1 MKLRTQISLLLF
13 LFGLVPLL
21 AGFVINVPMIF
32 DRIEILYHKAHLQ
45 NLRAGFSDLDQ
56 HIARRHEMA
65 RLLAKIPEPG
75 MLLSESEPAQG
86 LETAR
91 AAYLDWVN
99 QVLIDQLDITQVLF
113 LDGDGRQ
120 HFRFD
125 RNNSTGRLEVRDD
138 TRIGLSPELITA
150 ARALNPGV
158 VITGPIVID
167 RESGET
173 ASTRYMQLSLISPVV
188 IPIVSPDSG
197 EMTEQRGTVVVYL
210 DMSGLA
216 SAYRGNYWVQN
227 DGRYLGLTDDE
238 SLPTT
243 AFEDFEGLEELFSK
257 GELALWEYHG
267 QQVMWV
273 PLFYMEGSGALWVG
287 RSVDPSPLASLRRAA
302 QVRVA
307 TIAVGLLLVVFVV
320 ARLIAVRS
328 ERLGHDLTDGISRVL
343 EGDEAVTFSWERP
356 QELHV
361 LGNNLTRLARTHS
374 EHSRALH
381 NYAHEL
387 EASNRYKSE
396 FLANVSH
403 ELRTPLNSILLL
415 SKMLSE
421 SSAEKLSHEESRQ
434 ARVIYDAGTD
444 LKALIDNILD
454 LSRIEARQMTLIP
467 EQVELR
473 RLLDSVLELLKP
485 QLDEKHLELRLEVDA
500 RVPQSIMSD
509 SEKIRQILINF
520 LSNAVKFTA
529 TGGVTVRLGSGTDRQ
544 GRHYPVAVS
553 VADTGIGIPVEKRGL
568 VFEAFKQADGSTSRR
583 FGGTGLGLTISRELA
598 WLMGGEIEVE
608 SEPGSGSTFT
618 LLLPLE
624 MPVTSA
630 DNTAGKQAAGGT
642 SGQPEQPVPAADY
655 HGARV
660 LLVDD
665 DMRNLL
671 ALTPLLEQWQLEVMA
686 AGDGREALETLHTA
700 GEFELVFM
708 DIMMPDMDGYEVI
721 RQLRQDA
728 RFAKLP
734 VVALTARASDEDRRQ
749 CLEAGADDCIVKPVD
764 PAGLKAVL
772 DRFLAGAVQTAEHQD
787 V

>member
-45 NLRAGFSDLDQ
+45 NLRAGFNDLDQ

-75 MLLSESEPAQG
+75 MLLSDSEPAQG
-86 LETAR
+86 VEAAR
-91 AAYLDWVN
+91 SAYLDWVN
-99 QVLIDQLDITQVLF
+99 QVLLDQLDITQVLF
-113 LDGDGRQ
+113 LGEDGEQR
-120 HFRFD
+120 FRLD
-125 RNNSTGRLEVRDD
+125 RSNSSGRLEVNDA
-138 TRIGLSPELITA
+138 IKNALSPELIAA

-158 VITGPIVID
+158 VVTGPIVID
-167 RESGET
+167 RESDET
-173 ASTRYMQLSLISPVV
+173 LPTRYMQLSLVSPVV
-188 IPIVSPDSG
+188 IPIVSPESG
-197 EMTEQRGTVVVYL
+197 EMTEQRGTVIVYL

-216 SAYRGNYWVQN
+216 SAYRGNYWVRS
-227 DGRYLGLTDDE
+227 DGHYLGLADGE
-238 SLPTT
+238 SSSTT
-243 AFEDFEGLEELFSK
+243 AFEDFAGLDELFRK

-273 PLFYMEGSGALWVG
+273 PLFYVEDSGALWVG

-302 QVRVA
+302 QLRVA
-307 TIAVGLLLVVFVV
+307 TIAIGLLLVVFVV

-328 ERLGHDLTDGISRVL
+328 ERLGNDLTDGISRVL
-343 EGDEAVTFSWERP
+343 EGDEAVTFSWKRP
-356 QELHV
+356 QELNV
-361 LGNNLTRLARTHS
+361 LGNNLTQLARTHS

-381 NYAHEL
+381 DYAQEL

-434 ARVIYDAGTD
+434 ARVIHDAGTD
-444 LKALIDNILD
+444 LKSLIDNILD

-467 EQVELR
+467 EPVDLR
-473 RLLDSVLELLKP
+473 RLLDNVLELLKP
-485 QLDEKHLELRLEVDA
+485 QLDEKHLELQLEVDA
-500 RVPQSIMSD
+500 GAPETIVSD

-529 TGGVTVRLGSGTDRQ
+529 TGGVTVRLGSGTDLK
-544 GRHYPVAVS
+544 GRHYPVAIS
-553 VADTGIGIPVEKRGL
+553 VADTGIGIPAEKRGL

-608 SEPGSGSTFT
+608 SVPGSGSTFS

-624 MPVTSA
+624 MPAVSG
-630 DNTAGKQAAGGT
+630 DNTAANQAAGSTAGLPV
-642 SGQPEQPVPAADY
+642 QPLPAADY

-671 ALTPLLEQWQLEVMA
+671 ALTPLLEQWRLEVMA

-700 GEFELVFM
+700 GDFDLVFM
-708 DIMMPDMDGYEVI
+708 DIMMPEMDGYEVI

-728 RFAKLP
+728 RFANLP
-734 VVALTARASDEDRRQ
+734 IVALTARASDEDRRQ
-749 CLEAGADDCIVKPVD
+749 CLDAGANDSVVKPVD
-764 PAGLKAVL
+764 PAELKAVV
-772 DRFLAGAVQTAEHQD
+772 DRFLAGTVQLAEHQD
-787 V
+787 E

>member
-21 AGFVINVPMIF
+21 AGFLINVPMIF

-45 NLRAGFSDLDQ
+45 NLRAGFNDLDQ

-75 MLLSESEPAQG
+75 MLLSEGETAKG
-86 LETAR
+86 LEAAR
-91 AAYLDWVN
+91 AAYLEWVN
-99 QVLIDQLDITQVLF
+99 QVLIDQLDITEVLF
-113 LDGDGRQ
+113 MDGEGRQ
-120 HFRFD
+120 RFRLD
-125 RNNSTGRLEVRDD
+125 RNTSSGRLEVNDD
-138 TRIGLSPELITA
+138 IKTGLNPALIEA
-150 ARALNPGV
+150 AGALNPGV
-158 VITGPIVID
+158 VITGPIAIEGE
-167 RESGET
+167 REET
-173 ASTRYMQLSLISPVV
+173 STSRYMQLSLVSAVV

-197 EMTEQRGTVVVYL
+197 EMTEQRGTVIVYL

-216 SAYRGNYWVQN
+216 SAYRGNYWVQSN
-227 DGRYLGLTDDE
+227 GRYLGLEEGDA
-238 SLPTT
+238 SSST
-243 AFEDFEGLEELFSK
+243 AFEDFPGLEEMFRK
-257 GELALWEYHG
+257 GELALWEFQG

-273 PLFYMEGSGALWVG
+273 PLFYVEGSGALWVG

-302 QVRVA
+302 QLRVA
-307 TIAVGLLLVVFVV
+307 TIVIGLLLVVFVV
-320 ARLIAVRS
+320 ARLIAVRG
-328 ERLGHDLTDGISRVL
+328 ERLGNELTDGISRVL
-343 EGDEAVTFSWERP
+343 EGDEAVTFAWKRP
-356 QELHV
+356 EELHA
-361 LGNNLTRLARTHS
+361 LGNKLTRLASTHS

-381 NYAHEL
+381 DYAQEL

-434 ARVIYDAGTD
+434 ARVIHDAGTD

-467 EQVELR
+467 EPVDLR
-473 RLLDSVLELLKP
+473 RLLGSVLELLKP
-485 QLDEKHLELRLEVDA
+485 QLDEKHLDLRLEIDA
-500 RVPQSIMSD
+500 GAPLTIVSD

-529 TGGVTVRLGSGTDRQ
+529 AGGVTVRVGSGTDLQ

-553 VADTGIGIPVEKRGL
+553 VADTGIGIPAEKRRL

-583 FGGTGLGLTISRELA
+583 FGGTGLGLAISRELA

-608 SEPGSGSTFT
+608 SEPGRGSTFT

-624 MPVTSA
+624 MPALSGDAA
-630 DNTAGKQAAGGT
+630 DARQVGGT
-642 SGQPEQPVPAADY
+642 PAGESSQPLPVADY
-655 HGARV
+655 DGARV

-671 ALTPLLEQWQLEVMA
+671 ALTPLLEQWRLEVMA

-700 GEFELVFM
+700 GEFDLVFM
-708 DIMMPDMDGYEVI
+708 DIMMPGMDGYEVI

-734 VVALTARASDEDRRQ
+734 IIALTARAGDADLRQ
-749 CLEAGADDCIVKPVD
+749 CLDAGASDCIVKPVE
-764 PAGLKAVL
+764 PAELKIVL
-772 DRFLAGAVQTAEHQD
+772 DRFLAGAVHTAEQQGD
-787 V
+787 

>member
-1 MKLRTQISLLLF
+1 MRLALDVVRHAVTEEYDVKVILSQDQDFTEVASEDLADVPQVQPVRRALLEKALAFYEGFLQERGDDPEVRRETGRAQFRVGKVQALLKEHEEAEEAYRAAVAAAEKLVAHHQESDDYRFVLNNFQRRLLR
-13 LFGLVPLL
+13 LL
-21 AGFVINVPMIF
+21 IEQDKLEEAQQQLLKSVSTTE
-32 DRIEILYHKAHLQ
+32 EIL
-45 NLRAGFSDLDQ
+45 
-56 HIARRHEMA
+56 A
-65 RLLAKIPEPG
+65 RLKSDFVSTVSHEFKSPLTSIRQ
-75 MLLSESEPAQG
+75 LSELLQSGRVPTEERRRQYYDVL
-86 LETAR
+86 LE
-91 AAYLDWVN
+91 
-99 QVLIDQLDITQVLF
+99 Q
-113 LDGDGRQ
+113 
-120 HFRFD
+120 
-125 RNNSTGRLEVRDD
+125 
-138 TRIGLSPELITA
+138 
-150 ARALNPGV
+150 
-158 VITGPIVID
+158 
-167 RESGET
+167 
-173 ASTRYMQLSLISPVV
+173 
-188 IPIVSPDSG
+188 
-197 EMTEQRGTVVVYL
+197 
-210 DMSGLA
+210 
-216 SAYRGNYWVQN
+216 
-227 DGRYLGLTDDE
+227 
-238 SLPTT
+238 
-243 AFEDFEGLEELFSK
+243 
-257 GELALWEYHG
+257 
-267 QQVMWV
+267 
-273 PLFYMEGSGALWVG
+273 
-287 RSVDPSPLASLRRAA
+287 
-302 QVRVA
+302 
-307 TIAVGLLLVVFVV
+307 
-320 ARLIAVRS
+320 S
-328 ERLGHDLTDGISRVL
+328 ERLSL
-343 EGDEAVTFSWERP
+343 
-356 QELHV
+356 
-361 LGNNLTRLARTHS
+361 
-374 EHSRALH
+374 
-381 NYAHEL
+381 
-387 EASNRYKSE
+387 
-396 FLANVSH
+396 
-403 ELRTPLNSILLL
+403 
-415 SKMLSE
+415 
-421 SSAEKLSHEESRQ
+421 
-434 ARVIYDAGTD
+434 
-444 LKALIDNILD
+444 LIDNILD